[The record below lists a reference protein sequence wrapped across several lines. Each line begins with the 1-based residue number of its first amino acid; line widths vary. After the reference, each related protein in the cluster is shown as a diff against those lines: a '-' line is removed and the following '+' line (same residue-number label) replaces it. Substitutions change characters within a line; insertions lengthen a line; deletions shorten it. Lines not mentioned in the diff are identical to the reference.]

1 MILFAKRLLVFVGF
15 SKSLKYHKKAVGLTI
30 GEAVNKLRSK
40 MPVEEGGVSFY
51 LSSEIVN
58 SNFRQEGSMG
68 VSNSAYKYSTTS
80 AYVSA
85 YAHTTN
91 YERQEPA
98 SAPSR
103 RESGQSILS
112 FEHTQAPSP
121 RESGHDQTAFVPM
134 PSTPEPAWRA
144 SLPRNYA
151 LPQTKTML

>member
-1 MILFAKRLLVFVGF
+1 L
-15 SKSLKYHKKAVGLTI
+15 KSLKYHKKAVGLTI
-30 GEAVNKLRSK
+30 DEAVNKLRSK

-58 SNFRQEGSMG
+58 SNFRQQGSMG
-68 VSNSAYKYSTTS
+68 LSNSAYKYSSTS

-85 YAHTTN
+85 YANTTN

-98 SAPSR
+98 PSP
-103 RESGQSILS
+103 RESRHSLSS